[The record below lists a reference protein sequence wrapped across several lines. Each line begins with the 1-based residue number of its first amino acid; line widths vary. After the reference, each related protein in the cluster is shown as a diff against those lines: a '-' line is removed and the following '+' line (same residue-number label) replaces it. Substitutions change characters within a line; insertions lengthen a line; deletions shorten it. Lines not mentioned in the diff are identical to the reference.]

1 MEFENKIVLAT
12 AFASHR
18 VNGGYFPDTRR
29 FSEGTATLFSN
40 KEMMIYNLSPEDDKL
55 IPSDFTKF
63 NITEEDYKNA
73 ELGVAFLMKENAL
86 QIIAGTLT
94 DFMKNFL
101 SLIKAEKIQRDNFG
115 IVCLLPKIYFE
126 KSKNKTLKNTM
137 KEQYGES
144 MHIGT
149 IGDKLFD
156 QEVFVTDIKF
166 VDKFGCHAING
177 AIGNNLI
184 SFFKEF
190 EQGKPMPK
198 PDTKIK
204 INAKVK
210 RHGEN
215 WITKMPETQLNYVK
229 ILNKL

>member
-101 SLIKAEKIQRDNFG
+101 SLIKYG
-115 IVCLLPKIYFE
+115 IYF
-126 KSKNKTLKNTM
+126 
-137 KEQYGES
+137 
-144 MHIGT
+144 
-149 IGDKLFD
+149 F
-156 QEVFVTDIKF
+156 
-166 VDKFGCHAING
+166 
-177 AIGNNLI
+177 
-184 SFFKEF
+184 
-190 EQGKPMPK
+190 
-198 PDTKIK
+198 
-204 INAKVK
+204 
-210 RHGEN
+210 
-215 WITKMPETQLNYVK
+215 
-229 ILNKL
+229 

>member
-40 KEMMIYNLSPEDDKL
+40 KEMMTYNLTPEDDKL

-115 IVCLLPKIYFE
+115 IVCLL
-126 KSKNKTLKNTM
+126 
-137 KEQYGES
+137 
-144 MHIGT
+144 
-149 IGDKLFD
+149 
-156 QEVFVTDIKF
+156 VT
-166 VDKFGCHAING
+166 
-177 AIGNNLI
+177 
-184 SFFKEF
+184 
-190 EQGKPMPK
+190 
-198 PDTKIK
+198 
-204 INAKVK
+204 
-210 RHGEN
+210 
-215 WITKMPETQLNYVK
+215 
-229 ILNKL
+229 

>member
-1 MEFENKIVLAT
+1 MEFENKIVIAT
-12 AFASHR
+12 AFATHR

-40 KEMMIYNLSPEDDKL
+40 KEMMAFNLASEDDKMV
-55 IPSDFTKF
+55 PPDFTKF
-63 NITEEDYKNA
+63 TVTDEDYKQA

-94 DFMKNFL
+94 DFMKNML
-101 SLIKAEKIQRDNFG
+101 ALAKSDMIPRDSFG
-115 IVCLLPKIYFE
+115 IVCLIPKIYNE
-126 KSKNKTLKNTM
+126 KSKTKFLKKDM
-137 KEQYGES
+137 KEKYSHSRHLGA
-144 MHIGT
+144 
-149 IGDKLFD
+149 IGDRLFD
-156 QEVFVTDIKF
+156 QEVFVTDVKF
-166 VDKFGCHAING
+166 VEKFGCHAING
-177 AIGNNLI
+177 VIENNLI

-190 EQGKPMPK
+190 EQGKPLPQA
-198 PDTKIK
+198 DTKLK

-210 RHGEN
+210 RHSEN

>member
-1 MEFENKIVLAT
+1 
-12 AFASHR
+12 
-18 VNGGYFPDTRR
+18 
-29 FSEGTATLFSN
+29 
-40 KEMMIYNLSPEDDKL
+40 
-55 IPSDFTKF
+55 
-63 NITEEDYKNA
+63 
-73 ELGVAFLMKENAL
+73 MKE
-86 QIIAGTLT
+86 
-94 DFMKNFL
+94 K
-101 SLIKAEKIQRDNFG
+101 
-115 IVCLLPKIYFE
+115 
-126 KSKNKTLKNTM
+126 
-137 KEQYGES
+137 YGES
-144 MHIGT
+144 MHIGS
-149 IGDKLFD
+149 IGDRLFD

-198 PDTKIK
+198 ADTTIK

>member
-1 MEFENKIVLAT
+1 MSI
-12 AFASHR
+12 
-18 VNGGYFPDTRR
+18 
-29 FSEGTATLFSN
+29 
-40 KEMMIYNLSPEDDKL
+40 
-55 IPSDFTKF
+55 
-63 NITEEDYKNA
+63 KN
-73 ELGVAFLMKENAL
+73 
-86 QIIAGTLT
+86 
-94 DFMKNFL
+94 
-101 SLIKAEKIQRDNFG
+101 
-115 IVCLLPKIYFE
+115 
-126 KSKNKTLKNTM
+126 
-137 KEQYGES
+137 
-144 MHIGT
+144 
-149 IGDKLFD
+149 
-156 QEVFVTDIKF
+156 KF

>member
-40 KEMMIYNLSPEDDKL
+40 KEMMTYNLTPEDDKL

-126 KSKNKTLKNTM
+126 RSYEIISSKLTVIFLNNIPNSDSISYFL
-137 KEQYGES
+137 
-144 MHIGT
+144 
-149 IGDKLFD
+149 
-156 QEVFVTDIKF
+156 IKF
-166 VDKFGCHAING
+166 
-177 AIGNNLI
+177 
-184 SFFKEF
+184 S
-190 EQGKPMPK
+190 
-198 PDTKIK
+198 
-204 INAKVK
+204 
-210 RHGEN
+210 
-215 WITKMPETQLNYVK
+215 
-229 ILNKL
+229 KLK